1 MKANTTLYQEPG
13 KFGSRPNYFYAM
25 ISISLVL
32 FILGIFGFIL
42 FNTRQLIS
50 FYKENLNLIVE
61 ISETGSSAQMNS
73 LKEWLSTRDF
83 YKKGSLSVIDKEE
96 AIQLMRK
103 DFGEDFLKLDLPN
116 PFLDIIT
123 FNVREAYLERSSL
136 TKIKKAL
143 LQFPNVKA
151 VYFQDS
157 FLNSLLRNMNKFLLF
172 TFSLTLILLAISSI
186 LIFNTIKLALHSQRF
201 IIKNMELVGATWQ
214 FISAPFLKR
223 SFTHG
228 IISSMLSLTGL
239 GALYFWLL
247 RNIPELVRNLPADKL
262 FILASGVTFAGIF
275 IYLFSTYIVVNRYL
289 KMRVDDLY

>member
-61 ISETGSSAQMNS
+61 ISETGSPAQMNS

-116 PFLDIIT
+116 PFLDIII

>member
-1 MKANTTLYQEPG
+1 
-13 KFGSRPNYFYAM
+13 
-25 ISISLVL
+25 
-32 FILGIFGFIL
+32 
-42 FNTRQLIS
+42 
-50 FYKENLNLIVE
+50 
-61 ISETGSSAQMNS
+61 
-73 LKEWLSTRDF
+73 
-83 YKKGSLSVIDKEE
+83 
-96 AIQLMRK
+96 
-103 DFGEDFLKLDLPN
+103 
-116 PFLDIIT
+116 
-123 FNVREAYLERSSL
+123 
-136 TKIKKAL
+136 
-143 LQFPNVKA
+143 
-151 VYFQDS
+151 
-157 FLNSLLRNMNKFLLF
+157 MNKFLLF

-262 FILASGVTFAGIF
+262 FILAAGVTFAGIF

>member
-61 ISETGSSAQMNS
+61 IIETGSPAQMNS

-262 FILASGVTFAGIF
+262 FILAAGVTFAGIF

>member
-61 ISETGSSAQMNS
+61 IIETGSPAQMNS

-247 RNIPELVRNLPADKL
+247 RNIPELVRILPADKL
-262 FILASGVTFAGIF
+262 FILAAGVTFAGIF

>member
-1 MKANTTLYQEPG
+1 MKSNTTLYQEPG

-42 FNTRQLIS
+42 LNTRQLIS
-50 FYKENLNLIVE
+50 FYKENLNLIIE
-61 ISETGSSAQMNS
+61 ISETGSPAQLNS

-157 FLNSLLRNMNKFLLF
+157 FLNSLLRNMNKFLVF
-172 TFSLTLILLAISSI
+172 TFGLTLILLAISSI

-228 IISSMLSLTGL
+228 IISSILSLTGL

-247 RNIPELVRNLPADKL
+247 RNIPELVRNLSVDKL
-262 FILASGVTFAGIF
+262 LILAAGITFAGIF

>member
-42 FNTRQLIS
+42 LNTRQLIS
-50 FYKENLNLIVE
+50 FYKENLNLIIE
-61 ISETGSSAQMNS
+61 INENGSPAQMNS

-157 FLNSLLRNMNKFLLF
+157 FLNSLLSNMNKFLVF
-172 TFSLTLILLAISSI
+172 TFGLTLILLAISSI

-228 IISSMLSLTGL
+228 IISSILSLTGL
-239 GALYFWLL
+239 GALYYWLL
-247 RNIPELVRNLPADKL
+247 RNIPELVRNLSVDKL
-262 FILASGVTFAGIF
+262 LILAAGITFAGIF